1 MATLS
6 LIRAKTDPG
15 FPANTTAEFRFE
27 SYSMGTLAFP
37 SANSWVNFSPN
48 SRTFSSSGKLKLY
61 MGEGVLVNTCSHKIN
76 PTAQTGNQRTLTCAY
91 GPYTVEFNV
100 TVP

>member
-15 FPANTTAEFRFE
+15 FPANTTAEFRFDG
-27 SYSMGTLAFP
+27 YSMGTVTFP
-37 SANSWVNFSPN
+37 QANQWKNFSPN
-48 SRTFSSSGKLKLY
+48 SRTFSVAGNLELY
-61 MGEGVLVNTCSHKIN
+61 MGQGVLVNTCPTSIN
-76 PTAQTGNQRTLTCAY
+76 PTSQTGNQRTLTCAY